1 MLFKQLFSSN
11 RFLVT
16 ITPDTEGAEMSG
28 TLKNVVAL
36 AAGLCDGLGYGSNT
50 KAAIIRQGLTEIR
63 ALSKRMYASVRD
75 EVSDHPT
82 SARDRYCLLVPMH
95 VCARGH

>member
-63 ALSKRMYASVRD
+63 ALSKRMYASVRM
-75 EVSDHPT
+75 
-82 SARDRYCLLVPMH
+82 R
-95 VCARGH
+95 